1 MSKKRQNNA
10 AYDEKKQSEY
20 ERVARLQ
27 YGPDIV
33 NESVKRWNAYSKTQQ
48 ESILSEAGQIYT
60 DLVKALEAGVPVQDS
75 EVQENLRR
83 WHENLQR
90 FYEPTLE
97 ILRGLGEL
105 YKTEPGF
112 IAYFKKLHPSLPQY
126 LAEGIAQYVDDLE
139 TAEIEQ
145 LLAEDEIASRRLR
158 LSAED

>member
-112 IAYFKKLHPSLPQY
+112 IVYFKKLHPALPQY